1 MVRIWEKYSA
11 VCTAIG
17 LNQYVHVI
25 IVINLQCVIREHSRL
40 ECIGLVFFFFV
51 QINYWNFVNNNCVNL
66 FFFHFHDGGCC
77 CWFLSRQHAQCM
89 FIIIIE
95 SVPNIFFFFSNS
107 MKVRC
112 LEYGIHARNLISWTH
127 TLIHVMYVRYLALGI
142 FIDLWQAN
150 KSKCPIGSEYEWF
163 EYVFTVSHPTVS
175 VNFLTVL
182 I

>member
-1 MVRIWEKYSA
+1 MNQVIFLCSDINWCLSMVRIWEKYSA

-95 SVPNIFFFFSNS
+95 SVPNIFFFKFYEGKMSRIWDTRTKPDLMNTYFDS
-107 MKVRC
+107 C
-112 LEYGIHARNLISWTH
+112 
-127 TLIHVMYVRYLALGI
+127 YVRA
-142 FIDLWQAN
+142 
-150 KSKCPIGSEYEWF
+150 
-163 EYVFTVSHPTVS
+163 VSCS
-175 VNFLTVL
+175 RY
-182 I
+182 IYRSMAGK